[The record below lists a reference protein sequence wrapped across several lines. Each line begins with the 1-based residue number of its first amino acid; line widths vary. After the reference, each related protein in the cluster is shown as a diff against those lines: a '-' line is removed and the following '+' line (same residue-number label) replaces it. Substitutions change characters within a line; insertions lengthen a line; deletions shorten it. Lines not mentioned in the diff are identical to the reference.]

1 MCSPNGSLRSISV
14 TDFFG
19 GRLWRVSVSRS
30 ANALR
35 GLVCS
40 FFNGTLASPAG
51 GWKRRKPTDLPLG
64 FENESNRRQR
74 EIQEDTDVHDR
85 DDAFFCTGGFNL
97 ARPPNPFHR
106 NRAPGTR
113 RENRRGPRD
122 KKN

>member
-51 GWKRRKPTDLPLG
+51 GWKRRKPADLPLG
-64 FENESNRRQR
+64 FENESNRRQC
-74 EIQEDTDVHDR
+74 EIQEDIDMHDR
-85 DDAFFCTGGFNL
+85 DDVVCCAGGANS
-97 ARPPNPFHR
+97 AR
-106 NRAPGTR
+106 RANQLQRCRTR
-113 RENRRGPRD
+113 RTRR
-122 KKN
+122 NI